1 MKNNLDKVF
10 KESLEG
16 HEYAYDPKAWDALS
30 KALDKKVPSGNQG
43 STMKWYLGGAAII
56 GAVIISA
63 VYLNNSTKTAA
74 KSGAQKELNIEANS
88 NKETNELAQENKVTK
103 TVTNNAS
110 PKQETTNLKPESA
123 NPSTPKSTDHL
134 IFRNGSGGHGD
145 GSGTSWGTGQGIPNR
160 TPNPTIPQDNGDIA
174 PAVTV
179 VIPEFGSACQGQTY
193 SIDNRNDVALTM
205 TSPSGNE
212 TLLRSKTKTAVTLDE
227 NGVYNI
233 AYIKNNQ
240 VVKQNSFHVN
250 PAPSVDLSYDP
261 INIYDKGLP
270 SIQMKS
276 SSIGTSFEWTIPG
289 TKNPVYGKEVN
300 AHFFNK
306 GTYKVNL
313 TVTSS
318 NGCSATETMNVNMPE
333 DYNLMAVN
341 AINPNSHIEKNR
353 TFMPHALKERNTPFT
368 LLIIDPATGAIIFE
382 SNDVNNPWTG
392 IDRRNGQVVEVNRPY
407 VWKVS
412 LQKPMDG
419 EKAEYKGTVI
429 LQ

>member
-16 HEYAYDPKAWDALS
+16 HEFPYDAKAWDSLS
-30 KALDKKVPSGNQG
+30 KALDKKVPAGNQG
-43 STMKWYLGGAAII
+43 SNMKWYLGGAAVV

-63 VYLNNSTKTAA
+63 LYINSTSTSITDSKTQRDEVITSENTKGTNSSTQDINETSSLKTNEHSTTAQSGSTATTHSPASQQVTYGNGVKAGDNTPSTGTGAYNPNTTPNRQDPTIHTSIEIPAALVISIPEIGSKCQGESFTLENKNEVSLILISPTGDETILRA
-74 KSGAQKELNIEANS
+74 KSKNS
-88 NKETNELAQENKVTK
+88 VALYE
-103 TVTNNAS
+103 
-110 PKQETTNLKPESA
+110 
-123 NPSTPKSTDHL
+123 
-134 IFRNGSGGHGD
+134 
-145 GSGTSWGTGQGIPNR
+145 
-160 TPNPTIPQDNGDIA
+160 NGD
-174 PAVTV
+174 
-179 VIPEFGSACQGQTY
+179 
-193 SIDNRNDVALTM
+193 
-205 TSPSGNE
+205 
-212 TLLRSKTKTAVTLDE
+212 
-227 NGVYNI
+227 YNI
-233 AYIKNNQ
+233 VYKKNNQ
-240 VVKQNSFHVN
+240 IAKLSSFNVL

-353 TFMPHALKERNTPFT
+353 TFMPYALKERNTPFT
-368 LLIIDPATGAIIFE
+368 LLIIDPATGSIIFE

-392 IDRRNGQVVEVNRPY
+392 IDRRNGQAVEVNKPY

-412 LQKPMDG
+412 LQKPMEG